1 MVLTVG
7 EEFIPSKGMGGQRLM
22 DKEDVE
28 DDDEE
33 SVEDE
38 DEEGVEDEE
47 DENGESME
55 DEAEKVAGKEDE

>member
-1 MVLTVG
+1 MG
-7 EEFIPSKGMGGQRLM
+7 EEFIPSKGMDGQRLI

-38 DEEGVEDEE
+38 DKEGVEDEE

-55 DEAEKVAGKEDE
+55 DEGEKVAGKEDE

>member
-1 MVLTVG
+1 M
-7 EEFIPSKGMGGQRLM
+7 
-22 DKEDVE
+22 E

-55 DEAEKVAGKEDE
+55 NEDEKVAGKGVSRGGRSFDFWPLIGRGKVR